1 MSKPLLY
8 FFFILTSFSVQGQ
21 TIESKLRFEKGQ
33 LFELHVDLKTTVT
46 QQAMGNAI
54 SFLADGAALYTYN
67 ITETGNNNTSLHHEP
82 KSILFNFDGMGQ
94 KRSFNS
100 ANAEDMAGQ
109 FGDPIKKTLEKKFDM
124 VIDENGK
131 VLRTIPD
138 KMEPVNADE
147 RLTIVLNM
155 IKDLSD
161 AVYPPQKGTASFFQV
176 LPAKPVT
183 LGETWTDSV
192 QTGTGNSK
200 TSYTL
205 TGLTDTTL
213 LIDFLSNAATVTK
226 SLMMGRET
234 TTTLNSTSSGKIIL
248 DRTTGIIKEKTTT
261 TESNGT
267 VEAMGVST
275 PVTSKTTLVVHVKP
289 G

>member
-1 MSKPLLY
+1 
-8 FFFILTSFSVQGQ
+8 
-21 TIESKLRFEKGQ
+21 
-33 LFELHVDLKTTVT
+33 
-46 QQAMGNAI
+46 
-54 SFLADGAALYTYN
+54 
-67 ITETGNNNTSLHHEP
+67 
-82 KSILFNFDGMGQ
+82 MGQ

-100 ANAEDMAGQ
+100 INTTDMSGP
-109 FGDPIKKTLEKKFDM
+109 FGDPIKKILEKKFDM

-131 VLRTIPD
+131 VLNTVPD
-138 KMEPVNADE
+138 KIEPVSTDE

-155 IKDLSD
+155 IKDLSG

-176 LPAKPVT
+176 LPAKPIT
-183 LGETWTDSV
+183 LGETWTDSI
-192 QTGTGNSK
+192 QTETGNSS

-213 LIDFLSNAATVTK
+213 LIDLLGNATAVSK
-226 SLMMGRET
+226 SMMMGRET
-234 TTTLNSTSSGKIIL
+234 TTTLNSTTKGKIIL
-248 DRTTGIIKEKTTT
+248 DRTTGIIKEKITT

-275 PVTSKTTLVVHVKP
+275 PVTTKTTLVIHVKP